1 MTVVYSLYSA
11 ASVLEQ
17 IYVTGSNAVNSYSYN
32 YGDHLNFSEKKDM
45 I

>member
-11 ASVLEQ
+11 ASMLEQ
-17 IYVTGSNAVNSYSYN
+17 IYVTGSNAIIFRTIK
-32 YGDHLNFSEKKDM
+32 YGDHLNFSEEK